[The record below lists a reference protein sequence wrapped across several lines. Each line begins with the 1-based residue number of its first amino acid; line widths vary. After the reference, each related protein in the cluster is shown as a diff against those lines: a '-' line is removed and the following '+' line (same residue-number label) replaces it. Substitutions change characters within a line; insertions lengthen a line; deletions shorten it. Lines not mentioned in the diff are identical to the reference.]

1 MPKGRRRWMLHSQQ
15 IDPSTFR
22 LFYLDLQGIGCPLA
36 LGKTICILSCDS
48 GLISGEISYIPRSV
62 RSVLG
67 VSRSSGTLTQ
77 SFPSALRIFQNLSFD
92 GFGLFVVVPYQDT
105 SNWSVS
111 FFTFLAVCNTNLSL
125 VAHINFYFCNSVES
139 VNTYISPKN

>member
-1 MPKGRRRWMLHSQQ
+1 MLHSQQ

-48 GLISGEISYIPRSV
+48 GLISGEISYTPRSV

-67 VSRSSGTLTQ
+67 VSCSSGTLIQ
-77 SFPSALRIFQNLSFD
+77 SFPSALCIF
-92 GFGLFVVVPYQDT
+92 
-105 SNWSVS
+105 
-111 FFTFLAVCNTNLSL
+111 
-125 VAHINFYFCNSVES
+125 
-139 VNTYISPKN
+139 